1 MRSVEQTGQGR
12 RPGVIGRV
20 VTWLRAGYPE
30 GIPTGDYVAL
40 LGVLRR
46 RLHED
51 EIAEIVEL
59 LAQQRELGVT
69 SERIREL
76 IREYSLQDPYEA
88 DVERVTALLREAGYP
103 VDGEEF
109 PEDDEPDDEPDAETS
124 EVDLQEPGPDGAD
137 RP

>member
-1 MRSVEQTGQGR
+1 M
-12 RPGVIGRV
+12 
-20 VTWLRAGYPE
+20 TWLRAGYPE